1 MTKPEIPMRS
11 GLIPTPI
18 VLLHNPAPDG
28 PVLGY
33 FGGKPIASAVIDE
46 FGRRYVYAGVGP
58 RRRDG
63 RIDEKSLRPGEW
75 VTDSGLIYRWDNQGR
90 RKH

>member
-1 MTKPEIPMRS
+1 MPGGFPLASTR
-11 GLIPTPI
+11 I

-28 PVLGY
+28 PVLGT

-46 FGRRYVYAGVGP
+46 FGRRYVYAGVSP

-63 RIDEKSLRPGEW
+63 RIDEDALRLGEW
-75 VTDSGLIYRWDNQGR
+75 VTESGLIYRSDTKTR
-90 RKH
+90 RRQ

>member
-1 MTKPEIPMRS
+1 MRGS
-11 GLIPTPI
+11 FALTPTRI
-18 VLLHNPAPDG
+18 TVLHNPTPAG

-33 FGGKPIASAVIDE
+33 FAGEPIAAAVLDE

-63 RIDEKSLRPGEW
+63 RIDEDSLRPGEW
-75 VTDSGLIYRWDNQGR
+75 VTESGLVYQWDSEKRCRQ
-90 RKH
+90 

>member
-1 MTKPEIPMRS
+1 MR
-11 GLIPTPI
+11 GAFIPTRI
-18 VLLHNPAPDG
+18 VRLHNPAPDG

-33 FGGKPIASAVIDE
+33 FSGEPIASTVIDE
-46 FGRRYVYAGVGP
+46 FGRRYVYAGIGP

-63 RIDEKSLRPGEW
+63 RIDENSLRPGEW
-75 VTDSGLIYRWDNQGR
+75 LTESGLIYYRDDQSR